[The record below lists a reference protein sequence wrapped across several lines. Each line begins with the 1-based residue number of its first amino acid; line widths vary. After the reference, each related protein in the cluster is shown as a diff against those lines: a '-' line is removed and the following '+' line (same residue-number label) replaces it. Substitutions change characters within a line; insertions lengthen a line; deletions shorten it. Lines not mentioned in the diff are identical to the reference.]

1 LPRFRNSGYD
11 LKMSPRLRLV
21 IAGTIGS
28 ILAVVGAIDIA
39 DERLGFVALI
49 AICAFWVFFQWRAGA
64 PPEAWI
70 MAVVIFGYI
79 VGNRGFA
86 QFLFS
91 PRVPL
96 LPAEAALLF
105 CTVGLGIRATIS
117 KTSIIVFDAVNLSIL
132 LWAVYATLRLPL
144 DLNTYGIMALRDYAL
159 VYYSVFFFL
168 GQYLC
173 RDPSSAR
180 LIDLAFTVS
189 FLVLPIVVIIDKISP
204 GFFAQN
210 LKWDGTPLIYHKSD
224 LISASLI
231 CGSFWSWSRFERS
244 KRRFWLFSSAVSL
257 LLVGIEESPRAA
269 LVAAAVAT
277 IAWASVRRFRL
288 IGFQI
293 AVVAVGIAVS
303 LPLEIISGT
312 QLAESKS
319 YEMFERVVSLVDWS
333 GSHAYQNAESA
344 NTIDNNQ
351 FRRVWWNAVVAETVA
366 GNPVFGLGFGY
377 DLAARFLADY
387 NWLSVEEEFT
397 TRSPHSVIVTNFG
410 RLGGLGLGLF
420 LLGAAMAAR
429 SGIRAFRIT
438 DFEAMAWWSVV
449 IILGVSACFGV
460 VLEAP
465 MGAVVFWVALGFA
478 HQKTSAAK
486 GAMPELGARDDS

>member
-1 LPRFRNSGYD
+1 
-11 LKMSPRLRLV
+11 
-21 IAGTIGS
+21 
-28 ILAVVGAIDIA
+28 
-39 DERLGFVALI
+39 
-49 AICAFWVFFQWRAGA
+49 
-64 PPEAWI
+64 
-70 MAVVIFGYI
+70 
-79 VGNRGFA
+79 
-86 QFLFS
+86 
-91 PRVPL
+91 
-96 LPAEAALLF
+96 
-105 CTVGLGIRATIS
+105 
-117 KTSIIVFDAVNLSIL
+117 
-132 LWAVYATLRLPL
+132 
-144 DLNTYGIMALRDYAL
+144 
-159 VYYSVFFFL
+159 
-168 GQYLC
+168 
-173 RDPSSAR
+173 
-180 LIDLAFTVS
+180 
-189 FLVLPIVVIIDKISP
+189 
-204 GFFAQN
+204 
-210 LKWDGTPLIYHKSD
+210 
-224 LISASLI
+224 
-231 CGSFWSWSRFERS
+231 
-244 KRRFWLFSSAVSL
+244 